1 MHLRLLSGE
10 PTRGKHGGA
19 KARPS
24 HALGRSDSGEE
35 EVLPTP
41 THLAES
47 FLESEPKEEKE
58 ELQAAISSQSHVFQQ
73 SPSFTEEEDE
83 ELGLGS
89 ETLSLPSFVA
99 GFLKGV
105 ADRLQLK
112 IKDVAVRID
121 EELKQDGPTKRQP
134 EDKPDLVAGL
144 LNVRDIEVHGVS
156 GFTAGPDESP
166 PVREGKRLVA
176 LEGLTLGL
184 VSDPV
189 VFANYAQF
197 TTPRSPTMTMHSK
210 ESQTSSRASSPPA
223 FEPAGSSS
231 ELAMTQSTIF
241 EPPISYNR
249 EGASENILNAS
260 TISDGGQFSNADSEA
275 DYRDG
280 HYPVES
286 QTLDNNDLFKDNP
299 GYLESVID
307 TQFDD
312 FGDDPSVSLQRSG
325 EGIAKI
331 GDSFNHRSPSTRY
344 SGRSRNTDEPVR
356 PGGAPLPMDS
366 LPGSRVYDSQ
376 RGSQLR
382 GSYQSIQQGDYSN
395 HHDPSASQMSLSRHL
410 HRTSAPPS
418 ESGSAGSEAATPS
431 AELSESKFF
440 SHDEAQSLYMSA
452 MSHGTGGSF
461 VPNMPGA
468 WDSFAPGQ
476 RPGGASETPTGR
488 TVPMHD
494 FNTTQETSDE
504 AAIST
509 PKLTAST
516 DSYFDEQQYPDASI
530 SQSQSAM
537 VDRASSPSSPVLHR
551 TSEVKKDV
559 IDLDKVLV
567 WLPAARENEYTDD
580 APSSMSPDRTEGG
593 LRETSARLQDSAV
606 DESDFVSKC
615 NTSTRHSRGMTG
627 HRISQNTG
635 FSEQQR
641 TPAECRRQD
650 VEVEV
655 FSGTVRFDI
664 ATGWLLVKVCQ
675 RMSEMVVEAE
685 KGQSSKQPSVDKPTP
700 TRQTSL
706 RLVVHNFSVKF
717 IENVPGLSPSLQGD
731 CAFSPL
737 SHSEVE
743 NIILQLTI
751 SGLKANLSSNDE
763 RTNLNVEIS
772 KCRFGYAFAD
782 IISFDESLKLRESTR
797 DITTPSHSDISL
809 SLVKSTESAKIE
821 VSTLPLHLALDIQ
834 HLEEVLDSV
843 GGLSTILELGSSISS
858 ASTMKGAQRSSKN
871 RPRGVHFD
879 TPTPAIDRTKPSS
892 IPWKVNSRIGGIVL
906 DVTGET
912 HCLKLSTTAVKVV
925 SRFEGVGVQIDK
937 AKLNGPLP
945 VDHETDGPGKVTL
958 TNIRVEFL
966 FAPKEV
972 DLDRLLTLITPSQD
986 KYDDHDDIMLDTLLR
1001 QRRQGSVIRLT
1012 VAGMK
1017 TVVSNTSDLAPLSS
1031 LGQELGRLSKV
1042 AKYLPEDD
1050 RPGILV
1056 LALVRDFDAQVQ
1068 VGGEIGNI
1076 NGHIADAETAWIS
1089 MPSLIATQV
1098 GSISVTRH
1106 SDSLDEELI
1115 GSALRAKAAEAA
1127 IQAQPPMFMAR
1138 FIPDEMDPTFKIKW
1152 HHLRLEYTVPSVTA
1166 LLGLGGGT
1174 GGDLAGEMANS
1185 IANLAE
1191 HSGRVTDPSIFA
1203 VKSDTSNASP
1213 KPMKLAILFRDCVL
1227 GLNPRNSPS
1236 KGLVVLSN
1244 SKFSGALH
1252 DEVSSEATL
1261 DVRKASIMIIDD
1273 VVNEGLADN
1282 LHQRISAVTRHDQVQ
1297 AYIDL
1302 GFVPVSSISAATAVV
1317 KLMNLAEDGSK
1328 SLDVELRDDLLIL
1341 ETCADSTQTLIS
1353 ILNGLQPPTPP
1364 SVAVK
1369 YRTEVM
1375 PIQDMLASFTG
1386 DAFLA
1391 DPTLPPDTEAEPEL
1405 GLEERSQADE
1415 LQNELEYVSDFD
1427 PDGQGL
1433 GESVGRS
1440 AENDDLLSSF
1450 HSQYHVSSSISELDF
1465 QDDHFAKQSAVGGT
1479 AHRWDSTHN
1488 TYGLSNDTKLQ
1499 RSPLRVRVRDMHI
1512 IWNLF
1517 DGYDWQRTRD
1527 TISKAVKNV
1536 ETKATERR
1544 ARASRMSPTAED
1556 EEESVIGD
1564 FLFNS
1569 IYIGIPAN
1577 KDPRELHREIN
1588 RDIDD
1593 LTSETGSYAT
1603 TTTVTGATS
1612 RQGRPASAREKKLRL
1627 HRSKHHKMT
1636 FELRG
1641 VCADLVVFPSDSE
1654 ETQSSLDVRVN
1665 DLEIYDHVPT
1675 STWKKFATY
1684 MHEVGERESGTS
1696 MVHLEILTVRPVPE
1710 LAASEIVLK
1719 VSHRQDGKSSKLSL
1733 IFSRLRFYL
1742 YASMSTKMLWTS

>member
-1 MHLRLLSGE
+1 MHLRLSSGE
-10 PTRGKHGGA
+10 PTPGKHGGA
-19 KARPS
+19 KSKPS
-24 HALGRSDSGEE
+24 HARGGLSQEEE

-58 ELQAAISSQSHVFQQ
+58 ELQAAISSQSHVFQR
-73 SPSFTEEEDE
+73 SYSRASSFSEDEDE

-112 IKDVAVRID
+112 ITDVAVRMD
-121 EELKQDGPTKRQP
+121 MELKQDGPTKRQP
-134 EDKPDLVAGL
+134 EDKPDLVTGL
-144 LNVRDIEVHGVS
+144 LNVGDIEVHGVS

-166 PVREGKRLVA
+166 PVQEGKRLVA
-176 LEGLTLGL
+176 LEGITLGL

-189 VFANYAQF
+189 VFSNYAQF
-197 TTPRSPTMTMHSK
+197 TAPRSPTTTMHSK
-210 ESQTSSRASSPPA
+210 ESQPSSRAPSPPA

-231 ELAMTQSTIF
+231 ELAMAQSTIF
-241 EPPISYNR
+241 DPSLSFNR
-249 EGASENILNAS
+249 ESATGNAMDAS
-260 TISDGGQFSNADSEA
+260 TVSDGGRFSDADSEA
-275 DYRDG
+275 DYTAGRYSAG
-280 HYPVES
+280 S
-286 QTLDNNDLFKDNP
+286 QVLDNDDLFKDSP

-312 FGDDPSVSLQRSG
+312 FDDDPSASPQRPRQEMAGS
-325 EGIAKI
+325 
-331 GDSFNHRSPSTRY
+331 GDSFHQRNSPLRY
-344 SGRSRNTDEPVR
+344 SGRLADTDQRERRDETPI
-356 PGGAPLPMDS
+356 PMDS
-366 LPGSRVYDSQ
+366 LPGSRVYDSH
-376 RGSQLR
+376 RGSQLQDSGQYMQQSR
-382 GSYQSIQQGDYSN
+382 GYP
-395 HHDPSASQMSLSRHL
+395 DPSASYMGDSQHL
-410 HRTSAPPS
+410 HRASAPPS
-418 ESGSAGSEAATPS
+418 EPGSAGSEAATPC
-431 AELSESKFF
+431 AELTESKFF

-452 MSHGTGGSF
+452 MSQGTGGSF

-468 WDSFAPGQ
+468 WDSFDPGR
-476 RPGGASETPTGR
+476 RPEDASGTSTRSTNLMRDSG
-488 TVPMHD
+488 TV
-494 FNTTQETSDE
+494 QEPADE
-504 AAIST
+504 AALST
-509 PKLTAST
+509 PKLTAPS
-516 DSYFDEQQYPDASI
+516 DSYFGDHQHTDVDM
-530 SQSQSAM
+530 SQSQPATT
-537 VDRASSPSSPVLHR
+537 DRASAPSSPPFHR
-551 TSEVKKDV
+551 RSEVKKDV
-559 IDLDKVLV
+559 FNIDKILI
-567 WLPAARENEYTDD
+567 WLPAAPVNEDVED
-580 APSSMSPDRTEGG
+580 VQPKMPMDRTESD
-593 LRETSARLQDSAV
+593 LKETSAGFRESAV
-606 DESDFVSKC
+606 DETVLSSKIA
-615 NTSTRHSRGMTG
+615 TSARPSRGMAG
-627 HRISQNTG
+627 PQMSPKTG
-635 FSEQQR
+635 FSEQQHAR
-641 TPAECRRQD
+641 AEGRRQD

-675 RMSEMVVEAE
+675 RMSQMASEAE
-685 KGQSSKQPSVDKPTP
+685 KDQSSKQPSPDKP
-700 TRQTSL
+700 TRQTNL
-706 RLVVHNFSVKF
+706 KLVVHDFSVKF
-717 IENVPGLSPSLQGD
+717 VEYVPGLSPSPESDG
-731 CAFSPL
+731 AFLPL
-737 SHSEVE
+737 SYTPAE
-743 NIILQLTI
+743 NIILRLTI
-751 SGLKANLSSNDE
+751 SGLRARLSANDN
-763 RTNLNVEIS
+763 RTNLNLEVS
-772 KCRFGYAFAD
+772 KFRFGYGFAD
-782 IISFDESLKLRESTR
+782 IISFDESLKMRESTR
-797 DITTPSHSDISL
+797 DITAHSQGDISL
-809 SLVKSTESAKIE
+809 SLVKSAESAKID
-821 VSTLPLHLALDIQ
+821 VSTLPVHLSINIQ
-834 HLEEVLDSV
+834 HLEEVLDCM

-858 ASTMKGAQRSSKN
+858 ASTTKGAQKSFKR
-871 RPRGVHFD
+871 RPRGVHFE
-879 TPTPAIDRTKPSS
+879 TPAPTSDKREPSS
-892 IPWKVNSRIGGIVL
+892 VPWKVNSRIGGIVL

-912 HCLKLSTTAVKVV
+912 HCLKLSTTAVKLV

-937 AKLNGPLP
+937 AKLSGPLP
-945 VDHETDGPGKVTL
+945 VDHESDTPGKVTL

-986 KYDDHDDIMLDTLLR
+986 KYDDDDDIMLDTLLR
-1001 QRRQGSVIRLT
+1001 QRRQGSVLRLT

-1017 TVVSNTSDLAPLSS
+1017 TVVSNTSGLAPLSS

-1056 LALVRDFDAQVQ
+1056 LTLIRDFDAQVQ
-1068 VGGEIGNI
+1068 VGGEVGNI
-1076 NGHIADAETAWIS
+1076 DAHLTNAEASWIS

-1098 GSISVTRH
+1098 GSISVTRN
-1106 SDSLDEELI
+1106 SDSLDEELM
-1115 GSALRAKAAEAA
+1115 GSALRAKAEEAT

-1138 FIPDEMDPTFKIKW
+1138 FIPDEMDPTFKIKL
-1152 HHLRLEYTVPSVTA
+1152 HHLRIEYTVPSVTA
-1166 LLGLGGGT
+1166 FLGLGGDTT
-1174 GGDLAGEMANS
+1174 GGGLAGEMASS

-1191 HSGRVTDPSIFA
+1191 HSGRVTDPAIFA
-1203 VKSDTSNASP
+1203 AKSDDTSAPP
-1213 KPMKLAILFRDCVL
+1213 KPMKLAVLFRDCVL
-1227 GLNPRNSPS
+1227 GLKPRNSPS

-1244 SKFSGALH
+1244 AKFSGALH

-1261 DVRKASIMIIDD
+1261 DIRKASIMIIDD
-1273 VVNEGLADN
+1273 VANEGLMDN
-1282 LHQRISAVTRHDQVQ
+1282 LHQRTSAVARRDQVQ

-1302 GFVPVSSISAATAVV
+1302 GYVPVSSISAATAVV
-1317 KLMNLAEDGSK
+1317 KLMSLAEDGTK

-1386 DAFLA
+1386 DAFAA
-1391 DPTLPPDTEAEPEL
+1391 DPTIPPEPQAEPDF

-1427 PDGQGL
+1427 PGAQGFT
-1433 GESVGRS
+1433 GEDVGRS
-1440 AENDDLLSSF
+1440 AENDDLLDSF
-1450 HSQYHVSSSISELDF
+1450 HSQYHVSSSLTELDF
-1465 QDDHFAKQSAVGGT
+1465 QEDHFAKQSAVGGT

-1527 TISKAVKNV
+1527 TISKAVKDV
-1536 ETKATERR
+1536 ESKATERR
-1544 ARASRMSPTAED
+1544 ARASRMSPTTED

-1612 RQGRPASAREKKLRL
+1612 RQGRPASARQKKLRL
-1627 HRSKHHKMT
+1627 HRSKQHKMT

-1641 VCADLVVFPSDSE
+1641 VCADLVVFPPDSE
-1654 ETQSSLDVRVN
+1654 ETQSSLDVRVK

-1719 VSHRQDGKSSKLSL
+1719 VN
-1733 IFSRLRFYL
+1733 
-1742 YASMSTKMLWTS
+1742 